1 MISSSGGN
9 RRSEVGSLRR
19 LGQLLVCGRGHESR
33 ACLDTKAV
41 TMDRQSSPS
50 DLNQDGLHGEIAFPL
65 AEAGELGKIDL
76 IMSLQH

>member
-1 MISSSGGN
+1 
-9 RRSEVGSLRR
+9 
-19 LGQLLVCGRGHESR
+19 
-33 ACLDTKAV
+33 
-41 TMDRQSSPS
+41 MDRQSSPS